1 MTIDLPNDKKE
12 RFYYRINKDVKFTKD
27 IIEKIKELNPD
38 VDIEAKWIQRAGR
51 DENVT
56 IICDTPLNELENTE
70 GLEGLNEPGVVQPE
84 EEFDFQVG
92 MNGDYLNYNIS
103 ENLVRGF
110 EKEMKYANPNANI
123 QIIYNVDTREAQI
136 MANRPLRELIIPK
149 DSYSYIGFDADGSL
163 GILRDEVMGH
173 KIDDPEHSKEFS
185 TSSQRFF
192 GGVSRMMNRKQA
204 IQTEEE
210 IKEQMEMEKESKFQ
224 RRTYSEEE
232 LKQMEEEYNRNEAM
246 NQPLPMNP
254 DMEPELIAG
263 RDPAPEV
270 RPTID
275 PTIAP
280 QLRTVMGDHPE
291 LDGLSNEDLLH
302 NLQVLERDIEK
313 HNAELDAELNN
324 PLNQPLPMNPDM
336 EPELIAGRDPA
347 PEVRPTIDPTIAP
360 QLNKYMS
367 EPEPVMEE
375 QAIPTPQLNTYMGD
389 GPIPQRKWKVKQRV
403 QAKDTPQMNK
413 NESAIKAGLCMLA
426 AVALMMLKGQ
436 DLNQSVQNEFNA
448 LNNTAGQNLTNIGP
462 IATLLTACAGS
473 FMMKYLKDTNM
484 IKQMQGSL
492 ENYNMSMM
500 NEINAMG
507 RSM

>member
-1 MTIDLPNDKKE
+1 MAIDLPNDKKE

-92 MNGDYLNYNIS
+92 MNGDYLNYTIS

-232 LKQMEEEYNRNEAM
+232 LKQMEEELNRKEAM
-246 NQPLPMNP
+246 DQPLPMNL
-254 DMEPELIAG
+254 DEEPELIAG
-263 RDPAPEV
+263 RDPAPGPIVQPETGK
-270 RPTID
+270 PTID

-280 QLRTVMGDHPE
+280 QLRAVMGDHPE
-291 LDGLSNEDLLH
+291 LEGLSNEDLLH
-302 NLQVLERDIEK
+302 NLQVLERDVEK
-313 HNAELDAELNN
+313 HNAELDAEMNS
-324 PLNQPLPMNPDM
+324 PLNQPLPMNLDE
-336 EPELIAGRDPA
+336 EPELIAGRDPE
-347 PEVRPTIDPTIAP
+347 PRIEPIAP
-360 QLNKYMS
+360 
-367 EPEPVMEE
+367 
-375 QAIPTPQLNTYMGD
+375 PTPQLNTYMGD
-389 GPIPQRKWKVKQRV
+389 GPIPQRRWSVKQRV
-403 QAKDTPQMNK
+403 QAQDVPQKNK

-448 LNNTAGQNLTNIGP
+448 LNNTAGQNLPNIGP

-500 NEINAMG
+500 NEINTMG
-507 RSM
+507 RTM